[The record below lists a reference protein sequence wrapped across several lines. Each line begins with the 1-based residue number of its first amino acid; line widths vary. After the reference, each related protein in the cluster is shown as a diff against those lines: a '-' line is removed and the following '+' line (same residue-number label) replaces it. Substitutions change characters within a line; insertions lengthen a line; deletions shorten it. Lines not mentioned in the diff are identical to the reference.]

1 MKACNYL
8 TFVIWIILA
17 ILLYSKG
24 GQVASNLL
32 ISAFVIV
39 TIASALVLWN
49 IYSSKKK

>member
-17 ILLYSKG
+17 ILLYSK

-39 TIASALVLWN
+39 TIASALVLWK